1 MGKKWYPQTFECKYD
16 VKNSINEELNL
27 HKFKDEFN
35 DESDN
40 FD

>member
-1 MGKKWYPQTFECKYD
+1 MGKKLYPQTFECKHD
-16 VKNSINEELNL
+16 VKNSINEELKL
-27 HKFKDEFN
+27 DKFKDESN